1 MITYNVNYLITRQR
15 YKRKTSHLYNE
26 MASFVKQVYKCIFFT
41 YSEASEI
48 CKGTK
53 DVKPAG
59 PELRII

>member
-1 MITYNVNYLITRQR
+1 MITYNISYLIRRQR
-15 YKRKTSHLYNE
+15 YKRKASHLYNE

-53 DVKPAG
+53 DVKPSG
-59 PELRII
+59 LELRTI